1 MSTAREQGASPG
13 VRRARGAR
21 AGSLS
26 LRTGRFWSLYG
37 VWYRHVQVHRQTIWA
52 NALPP
57 ILEPLLFFSAIAFGL
72 GPYLPSFEGMPY
84 RAFIASGII
93 ATSAMFTGAF
103 ETTFGTFVRLVFQR
117 TYDSMLGTHLE
128 VTEMFTGELLFTAT
142 KGLVFSAIV
151 MGVTSAFGV
160 RLNAWCALVPLVG
173 AATGYLFGALGLVVC
188 SYVKTINNF
197 NFFLSGVISPMFFF
211 SGTFFPIRGIH
222 PALDVIS
229 QIVPLTHAVELSR
242 ALYRGA
248 FETSHLWNLGVLALY
263 TVVLHLLAIGRMR
276 RRVVG

>member
-1 MSTAREQGASPG
+1 MRAQVDRLEQG
-13 VRRARGAR
+13 RRAETGAPR
-21 AGSLS
+21 
-26 LRTGRFWSLYG
+26 LRTGRLWSLYG
-37 VWYRHVQVHRQTIWA
+37 VWYRHVQVYRQTLWA

-57 ILEPLLFFSAIAFGL
+57 VLEPLLFFSAIAFGL

-128 VTEMFTGELLFTAT
+128 VSEMFTGELLFTAT

-151 MGVTSAFGV
+151 MGITAAFGV
-160 RLNAWCALVPLVG
+160 RLNPWCALVPLVG

-222 PALDVIS
+222 PVLDVIS

-248 FETSHLWNLGVLALY
+248 FETSHLWNLGALALY
-263 TVVLHLLAIGRMR
+263 TVALHVIAIRRMQ

>member
-1 MSTAREQGASPG
+1 MSDEQTPGALTARPQ
-13 VRRARGAR
+13 
-21 AGSLS
+21 
-26 LRTGRFWSLYG
+26 LRTGLLWSLYG
-37 VWYRHVQVHRQTIWA
+37 VWYRHVQVYRQTLAA

-57 ILEPLLFFSAIAFGL
+57 ILEPLFFFSAIAFGL

-103 ETTFGTFVRLVFQR
+103 ETTFGTFVRLVFQK

-128 VTEMFTGELLFTAT
+128 VSEMFTGELLFTAT
-142 KGLVFSAIV
+142 KGFVFSAIV
-151 MGVTSAFGV
+151 MLVTTAFGV
-160 RLNAWCALVPLVG
+160 QLNGWCALVPLVG

-197 NFFLSGVISPMFFF
+197 NFFLTGVISPMFFF

-229 QIVPLTHAVELSR
+229 QLVPLTHGVELSR
-242 ALYRGA
+242 ALYRQA
-248 FETSHLWNLGVLALY
+248 FTLRTLWHLAALALFV
-263 TVVLHLLAIGRMR
+263 VVLHLLAMRRMR
-276 RRVVG
+276 QRVIG